1 MVRAS
6 CAKAIGA
13 VALKNPDEVD
23 DFPQYCIDA
32 MVKAAT
38 EIPDPITKLAVMS
51 GLSQVPSRSW
61 AESCTLPVH
70 ALQHRVSLPCYLCV
84 RWARSGGRDDE
95 GAGSFDEMV
104 CMTVSVNGSRWCE
117 HEI

>member
-1 MVRAS
+1 MVVRAS

-13 VALKNPDEVD
+13 VALKNPDDVD

-61 AESCTLPVH
+61 AESSLFLCIHCNIASP
-70 ALQHRVSLPCYLCV
+70 SLP
-84 RWARSGGRDDE
+84 
-95 GAGSFDEMV
+95 
-104 CMTVSVNGSRWCE
+104 TSV
-117 HEI
+117 